1 MKNERRYLCAYFPEW
16 SIQITKRS
24 LKFRGL
30 DNQVAVLL
38 TSTVANHLVVTR
50 YCAAA
55 AHAGVRLGMA
65 LPLALALS
73 PGAHVEQFDPIR
85 DCRALYKLAVR
96 CLQFSP
102 LVGLD
107 HELFVGRSQGPLEEV
122 SPLHYGITID
132 LTGTERL
139 HGDIHTFALNLHSFF
154 KGKAAIAVAPT
165 LGAAWGLS
173 RYSVSGAPRI
183 VHSQRDVTAALSP
196 LPVVALRIPPVA
208 ATSLRDVGITRIGD
222 LLHLPRYTLTQ
233 RFGKF
238 VSYRLEQ
245 ALGDL
250 EERLHTV
257 EETKRYNASK
267 IFEPPLTNRKS
278 IVISMYNLFEHVIS
292 QLKRNKRSA
301 KSFHLIIQDTA
312 KTTIQREFPLAS
324 ATDDLKHLTT
334 IIEPIIDG
342 MNFSGEIREIAV
354 TARNI
359 EATRSEQKS
368 LSPTPHKDSPDSR
381 EKKEL
386 LNTFSVRIGKERL
399 LVAKLNQ
406 SYIPERSFSYQNA
419 PDAMSSASVHQPI
432 PHYSLEERPSYLLP
446 RPEEITTLAMLPDK
460 PPSFIQWRGKKLK
473 IVTGIGP
480 ERISP
485 EWWGAHLAQG
495 EGITRDYFKV
505 QDECGRWLWVYRDLA
520 TQTWFLHGMWI

>member
-1 MKNERRYLCAYFPEW
+1 M
-16 SIQITKRS
+16 
-24 LKFRGL
+24 
-30 DNQVAVLL
+30 LL

-55 AHAGVRLGMA
+55 AHAGVRPGMA

-73 PGAHVEQFDPIR
+73 PGAYTEHFDPIR

-107 HELFVGRSQGPLEEV
+107 HELFVGRSQGTLEEV

-139 HGDIHTFALNLHSFF
+139 HGDIQSFALHLHAFF
-154 KGKAAIAVAPT
+154 KGKAAIAIAPT
-165 LGAAWGLS
+165 LGGAWGLS
-173 RYSVSGAPRI
+173 RYSVSGVPRI
-183 VHSQRDVTAALSP
+183 VYTKRELAAALSP
-196 LPVVALRIPPVA
+196 LPVVALRIPTA
-208 ATSLRDVGITRIGD
+208 ASTSLREVGVSRIGE

-245 ALGDL
+245 ALGEL

-257 EETKRYNASK
+257 EETKRYAVSK
-267 IFEPPLTNRKS
+267 IFEPPLINRKS
-278 IVISMYNLFEHVIS
+278 IVISIYNLFEHVVS
-292 QLKRNKRSA
+292 QLRRNKRSA
-301 KSFHLIIQDTA
+301 KSFHLTIQDTD
-312 KTTIQREFPLAS
+312 KTSIQREFPLAS

-342 MNFSGEIREIAV
+342 MNFSGEIREIAIV
-354 TARNI
+354 ARNI
-359 EATRSEQKS
+359 EATRSEQKN
-368 LSPTPHKDSPDSR
+368 LAPTPHKDAPDSQA
-381 EKKEL
+381 KKEL

-399 LVAKLNQ
+399 LIAKLNQ
-406 SYIPERSFSYQNA
+406 SYVPERSFSYQNA
-419 PDAMSSASVHQPI
+419 PDTLSSTSVNQPI

-446 RPEEITTLAMLPDK
+446 RPEKITTLAMLPDK

-485 EWWGAHLAQG
+485 EWWGAHLAHG

-505 QDECGRWLWVYRDLA
+505 QDECGRWLWVYRDLE
-520 TQTWFLHGMWI
+520 TQSWFLHGMWI

>member
-1 MKNERRYLCAYFPEW
+1 M
-16 SIQITKRS
+16 
-24 LKFRGL
+24 
-30 DNQVAVLL
+30 LL

-55 AHAGVRLGMA
+55 AHAGVRPGMA
-65 LPLALALS
+65 LPLALALA

-85 DCRALYKLAVR
+85 DCRALYKLAVK

-107 HELFVGRSQGPLEEV
+107 HELFIGRSQGTLEDV

-139 HGDIHTFALNLHSFF
+139 HGDIHTFALRLNTFF
-154 KGKAAIAVAPT
+154 KGKAAIAIAPT

-173 RYSVSGAPRI
+173 RYSVSGTPRI
-183 VHSQRDVTAALSP
+183 VHQRREVAATLSP
-196 LPVVALRIPPVA
+196 LPIIALRIPPAA
-208 ATSLRDVGITRIGD
+208 ATCLRDVGITRIGE

-257 EETKRYNASK
+257 EETKRYTISK

-278 IVISMYNLFEHVIS
+278 IVISIYNLFEHVIS
-292 QLKRNKRSA
+292 QLRCNKRSA
-301 KSFHLIIQDTA
+301 KGFYLRILDTE
-312 KTTIQREFPLAS
+312 KNTIQREFPLAS

-342 MNFSGEIREIAV
+342 MSFSGEIREITI

-368 LSPTPHKDSPDSR
+368 LSPTPHKDTPDSR
-381 EKKEL
+381 ETKEL

-399 LVAKLNQ
+399 LIAKLNQ
-406 SYIPERSFSYQNA
+406 SYIPERSFSYQ
-419 PDAMSSASVHQPI
+419 SASDEASKTSVNQPI

-446 RPEEITTLAMLPDK
+446 HPEAITTLAMLPDK

-485 EWWGAHLAQG
+485 EWWGSHLTQG

-520 TQTWFLHGMWI
+520 TQSWFLHGMWI